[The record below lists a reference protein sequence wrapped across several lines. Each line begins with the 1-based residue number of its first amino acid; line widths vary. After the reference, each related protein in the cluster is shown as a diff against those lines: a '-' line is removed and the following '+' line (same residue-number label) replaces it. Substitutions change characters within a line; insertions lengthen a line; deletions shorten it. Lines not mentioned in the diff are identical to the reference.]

1 MAKRRRLDA
10 GVVLFAPG
18 LLGSILGYLT
28 TYDWLINVKSVC
40 SAWREAKPIL
50 YSLELSSCWHPTLA
64 PTLAWT
70 TTLTWWEKS
79 ACLNQLQCLDMT
91 ATADT
96 LQDDLERL
104 STSKVFSSL
113 IKLKLFI
120 LYTDP
125 NSTMYTR
132 SPPLDLPSCPRLET
146 LEIEDQRGYPENFLD
161 LTPIATSANLS
172 VKALAL
178 NYSRLRTPP
187 NLSSFGNLQRLDCD
201 GTHLAFREVQ
211 LIAQTLIQLTWLDM
225 PSFTVPVQ
233 TCWLGS
239 KLDRLKT
246 LYFPASVDGCGE
258 DLEPIWN
265 DIVSTAS
272 STLEVVSLREN
283 DHGTGIYSSLEQC
296 SQLRELFWAMDDEH
310 DESQSV
316 WREPTDPNAFQ
327 KLSSLEISD
336 PYMTQSD
343 LVTAFSNA
351 KDLESLTFNS
361 DSFQRRKFKTVFAK
375 LKL

>member
-1 MAKRRRLDA
+1 
-10 GVVLFAPG
+10 
-18 LLGSILGYLT
+18 
-28 TYDWLINVKSVC
+28 
-40 SAWREAKPIL
+40 
-50 YSLELSSCWHPTLA
+50 
-64 PTLAWT
+64 
-70 TTLTWWEKS
+70 
-79 ACLNQLQCLDMT
+79 
-91 ATADT
+91 
-96 LQDDLERL
+96 
-104 STSKVFSSL
+104 
-113 IKLKLFI
+113 
-120 LYTDP
+120 
-125 NSTMYTR
+125 
-132 SPPLDLPSCPRLET
+132 
-146 LEIEDQRGYPENFLD
+146 
-161 LTPIATSANLS
+161 
-172 VKALAL
+172 
-178 NYSRLRTPP
+178 
-187 NLSSFGNLQRLDCD
+187 
-201 GTHLAFREVQ
+201 
-211 LIAQTLIQLTWLDM
+211 
-225 PSFTVPVQ
+225 
-233 TCWLGS
+233 
-239 KLDRLKT
+239 